1 MAQPIFN
8 ERASASTSSTRS
20 RRSTINTHHYV
31 GEREAEVIQEWSSR
45 VPDKLPKE
53 HSSAAILDP
62 SVQAYIAAKL
72 ALLRSSTPAR

>member
-1 MAQPIFN
+1 MAQPRIN
-8 ERASASTSSTRS
+8 ERASAPTSSTCS

-31 GEREAEVIQEWSSR
+31 GEREAEVIHEWSSR

-53 HSSAAILDP
+53 GTQAAILDP

-72 ALLRSSTPAR
+72 ALLRSSTPTR